1 MVWKVR
7 VDQWVCVGCGVCA
20 SLCPDV
26 FEMNEEGRSR
36 VRVIIIQD
44 EEVYERVVNVA
55 KDWPVVPSPSK
66 KFKTH
71 EELGVRRLFPKGNF
85 RIDL

>member
-1 MVWKVR
+1 MAWKVR

-55 KDWPVVPSPSK
+55 KDCPVGVI
-66 KFKTH
+66 TI
-71 EELGVRRLFPKGNF
+71 EEV
-85 RIDL
+85 

>member
-26 FEMNEEGRSR
+26 FEMDEEGRSR

-44 EEVYERVVNVA
+44 EEVYKCVMDAVEACPTLAITIKEV
-55 KDWPVVPSPSK
+55 
-66 KFKTH
+66 
-71 EELGVRRLFPKGNF
+71 
-85 RIDL
+85 

>member
-26 FEMNEEGRSR
+26 FEMNEEGKSR
-36 VRVIIIQD
+36 VEVDIIQD
-44 EEVYERVVNVA
+44 EELYECVVNA
-55 KDWPVVPSPSK
+55 AEACPVGVI
-66 KFKTH
+66 TI
-71 EELGVRRLFPKGNF
+71 EEV
-85 RIDL
+85 